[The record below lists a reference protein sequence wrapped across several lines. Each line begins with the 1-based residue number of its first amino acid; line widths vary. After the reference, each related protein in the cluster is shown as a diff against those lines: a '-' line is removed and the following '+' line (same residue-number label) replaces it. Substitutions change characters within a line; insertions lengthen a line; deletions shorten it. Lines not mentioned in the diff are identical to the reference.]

1 MTMHF
6 AAPKGNLKLVIFDDR
21 PESATKGQSQE
32 ILIGED
38 HYKLVCI
45 PPLVWYGFQC
55 LGNAP
60 AMITNCA
67 DIPHDPKEAQQIPL
81 EDPRIPYHWSNY

>member
-6 AAPKGNLKLVIFDDR
+6 AAPKGNLKLVIYDDR
-21 PESATKGQSQE
+21 LASSTKGQVEE

-38 HYKLVCI
+38 HYNLVRI

-55 LGNAP
+55 LGIVP

-67 DIPHDPKEAQQIPL
+67 DMPHDPKEAEQIPL
-81 EDPRIPYHWSNY
+81 EDPRIPYRWK